1 MRTYYWLLSTVV
13 LAAACGGGDDSPP
26 PCNPAAQTGCGAGLA
41 CEVRATGGTMCA
53 TPINVEGT
61 VYALADGSA
70 ISGARV
76 VALNANTSPISTVA
90 VTGADGTFSIRIPV
104 TRNADGTPVATD
116 VLLRAD
122 ESGYLTFPSGVQQ
135 YFPVS
140 TTTAVPVNG
149 ILVVSDTLTDL
160 GLMSVPDGTGTASIH
175 GTAAVPAGAPG
186 VLVVAETGGA
196 GLSALADRNGDYAID
211 NLPAASYT
219 VKAFARGAIHTPQ
232 TVTLTAGQD
241 AQVDIPIS
249 GTAGA
254 TVSGSANIVNPGQGT
269 GTSVVLVVES
279 TFNQA
284 LIRGETPPGLRAPQ
298 GLVPDLKGNFSIAG
312 VPPGRYVALAAFEND
327 YLVRDPDLCQG
338 GTALLHFEVAP
349 AATTVDVGGFKIT
362 GSLDVLSPGASGPEV
377 TSATPEFRWVD
388 DSSEDAYELT
398 VVDSLGNVVWAP
410 PPLAGSSGANP
421 SVTYAGP
428 VLTPGYYQF
437 KVKSS
442 KGTCIPSGTTT
453 PVTQYLSATED
464 LKGVF
469 IVP

>member
-1 MRTYYWLLSTVV
+1 MRTRYWLLSTVV
-13 LAAACGGGDDSPP
+13 LAAACGGGDDGPP
-26 PCNPAAQTGCGAGLA
+26 PCNPAAQTGCDAGLA

-53 TPINVEGT
+53 TPINVEGK
-61 VYALADGSA
+61 VYPLADPTA
-70 ISGARV
+70 AVEGARV
-76 VALNANTSPISTVA
+76 VALSANVSPISTVA
-90 VTGADGTFSIRIPV
+90 VTGADGRFSIRIPA

-122 ESGYLTFPSGVQQ
+122 AAGYLTFPSGVQQ

-140 TTTAVPVNG
+140 TATAVPVNG
-149 ILVVSDTLTDL
+149 VLVVAGAQTDI
-160 GLMSVPDGTGTASIH
+160 GLQDYTGTGTASIH
-175 GTAAVPAGAPG
+175 GVASVPAGAPG
-186 VLVVAETGGA
+186 VLVVAESGGV
-196 GLSALADRNGDYAID
+196 GVSALADRNGDYAIY
-211 NLPAASYT
+211 NLPAAAYS
-219 VKAFARGAIHTPQ
+219 VKGFARGAIHAPQ
-232 TVTLTAGQD
+232 SVTLAVGQV

-254 TVSGSANIVNPGQGT
+254 TVSGSANIVNPGAGT
-269 GTSVVLVVES
+269 GTSVILVVES
-279 TFNQA
+279 TFNAA
-284 LIRGETPPGLRAPQ
+284 LVRGETPPGLRAPQ
-298 GLVPDLKGNFSIAG
+298 GIVPDLKGNFSIPG

-338 GTALLHFEVAP
+338 GTALLHFEVQP
-349 AATTVDVGGFKIT
+349 ADVARDIGGFKIT
-362 GSLDVLSPGASGPEV
+362 GSLDVLSPGATAPEIV
-377 TSATPEFRWVD
+377 AGTPVFRWVD
-388 DSSEDAYELT
+388 DSSEDNYELT

-410 PPLAGSSGANP
+410 APLAGSSSANP

-428 VLTPGYYQF
+428 ALTPGYYQF

-469 IVP
+469 IVQ

>member
-1 MRTYYWLLSTVV
+1 MRTYCWLLSTVV

-41 CEVRATGGTMCA
+41 CEVRATGGTICA
-53 TPINVEGT
+53 TPINVAGT
-61 VYALADGSA
+61 VYALADGTA

-90 VTGADGTFSIRIPV
+90 VTDAAGAFSIRIPA

-122 ESGYLTFPSGVQQ
+122 AAGYMTFPSGVQQ

-140 TTTAVPVNG
+140 TADAVPVNG
-149 ILVVSDTLTDL
+149 TLVVSGAQTRI
-160 GLMSVPDGTGTASIH
+160 GLQDYTGTGTASIH
-175 GTAAVPAGAPG
+175 GTASVPQGAPG
-186 VLVVAETGGA
+186 VLVVAETGGV
-196 GLSALADRNGDYAID
+196 GVSALADRNGDYAIY

-219 VKAFARGAIHTPQ
+219 VKAFARGAIHEPRS
-232 TVTLTAGQD
+232 VALVAGQD

-254 TVSGSANIVNPGQGT
+254 TVSGSANIVNPGLGD
-269 GTSVVLVVES
+269 GTSVILVVES
-279 TFNQA
+279 TFNAA

-298 GLVPDLKGNFSIAG
+298 GLVPDLKGNFSIPG

-327 YLVRDPDLCQG
+327 FLVRDPDLCQG

-362 GSLDVLSPGASGPEV
+362 GSLDVLSPGATAPEV
-377 TSATPEFRWVD
+377 VTTATPTFSWVD

-398 VVDSLGNVVWAP
+398 VVNSLGDVVWAP
-410 PPLAGSSGANP
+410 LPFPGSSGTNP

-428 VLTPGYYQF
+428 TLTPGYYQF

-442 KGTCIPSGTTT
+442 KGTCTPSGTTT

-469 IVP
+469 IVQ